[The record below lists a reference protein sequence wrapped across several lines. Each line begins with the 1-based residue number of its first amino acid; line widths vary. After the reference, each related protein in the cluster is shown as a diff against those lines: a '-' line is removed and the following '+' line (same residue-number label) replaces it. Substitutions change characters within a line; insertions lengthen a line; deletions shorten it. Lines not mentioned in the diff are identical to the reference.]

1 MKPIFNT
8 LIGLLLLLSS
18 AVVNAQVLDI
28 KFTPAMPGGTV
39 GSVITVDVVANKF
52 EGIAGMT
59 FPILYD
65 KTKLQFKTITSLTP
79 DLPGFIYNQATG
91 TPLLCPGGGLPPC
104 SSSIDNPVAGK
115 IALLWFDP
123 AGTGNYLDDNT
134 ILFKIQFT
142 VLAAGTSNLFVSP
155 TETPTLNVIGMGNVK
170 ATFTYPVGV
179 TPPAPI
185 VGFAFIVPQ
194 DSVRPGETVCVPVT
208 VNDFISVVGMQ
219 FVVNYQST
227 VFTFS
232 HIQNYGLA
240 GLNCA
245 SFNSTVPG
253 RVAVNWEDATAV
265 GITLPNT
272 TPIFEVCL
280 VANGPSATNGTTS
293 TVICNGSGLGPSVP
307 VAIENVMGANLWS
320 EPNSGVP
327 GPILISSTAQF
338 EDEIVRYKAD
348 TVNVA
353 QVGDSASVAIK
364 VRKFKNI
371 NQFQFVV
378 SYDVAVLGTGV
389 PRLITTLPAGTSANC
404 AVKVEQISG
413 QPGKLKV
420 SWRACSATTG
430 QTFADDAT
438 LMILKFP
445 TSSATPGAMTNVT
458 VGSLETVVPPIPL
471 QTQEKPNAYMAPPN
485 QLTPSCPYKPRTD
498 NGWVKM
504 GTVSAVPSV
513 TLVSKT
519 DVNCF
524 GVNIGAIDI
533 SVSGGLTTTYSY
545 KWSNSPMSTTQ
556 DLTSVG
562 AGTYTVTVTAGTTST
577 TFSATIAGPAT
588 AISVPSNTVT
598 LTNVKCF
605 GGTDGAITIAPTGGT
620 APYTYNW
627 GNGVTTQNRTALG
640 GGSYTVTITDSKGC
654 TFVPAGYPVTA
665 PSVAMSV
672 ATSNIKNIRCLND
685 LNGGV
690 TLTPTG
696 TQGNTMYSW
705 KNASGGIV
713 TPTPNP
719 PNAPTNLAAGTYSVT
734 LTDGNNCT
742 TSTAN
747 IVITAPLSA
756 FTVDPAIVTAPAC
769 AGQNSGT
776 ITVNSFGGWAGA
788 ATIQWSNPVP
798 GTGGFNPTGVAPG
811 TYNATVT
818 DAGSCAKAISASV
831 GPGVDNNITNTTA
844 NNVTCFSQAN
854 GSIAITLSA
863 PFTSVNW
870 TMNGAPAGSGTTI
883 SNLGPG
889 TYIPTVSFGTSCTKA
904 FPAVTISE
912 PAALVVSLES
922 MTQQGQTND
931 GALDISA
938 TGGNTGVITYSWTG
952 PNGFTANTQDISSL
966 AAGDYTVTVKD
977 VKGCQTVQTY
987 TVTKA
992 CLICDAVVSDTVNAC
1007 VTDGCYTVK
1016 IPAIASGPFILSWAS
1031 SVNPVPQNKT
1041 SNDYLIEVCNLP
1053 VGVYKVTVTDATNQ
1067 TFELPTFPIAQRPPV
1082 VLDNT
1087 TIVNANQG
1095 NKNGSISL
1103 SAGAGLALSFDWS
1116 MSPSPISTPPNS
1128 PSSPVI
1134 FQLDS
1139 GYYCVKIKNLLPEG
1153 CVEERCYPIKRLYPD
1168 LSPCGT
1174 VTPLQPNCLT
1184 SNNGAIEVFPQGG
1197 DNIFTYAWS
1206 SGQTTKKISNLGG
1219 GTYTVT
1225 VTSGDGQTGTCGP
1238 YILAP
1243 QSTLAI
1249 SNVNEISDFNGFQV
1263 SGVGVCNGSASV
1275 VVTGTTTAVD
1285 YLWSN
1290 GATGENNTTL
1300 CGGTYTVVATDQTG
1314 CTSTWSGTLTSPTE
1328 VSTAHTLLTDF
1339 NDYAV
1344 SCNGVC
1350 DGIARVTVAGGVP
1363 PYVVKW
1369 PSGQI
1374 DVVNTNGGAS
1384 IDNDLCA
1391 GSTEVEVTDAN
1402 GIKVAYTLELT
1413 EPDPITITFTD
1424 TKPFSL
1430 ANCNAE
1436 IIPEVTGATGTI
1448 TYEWFSQ
1455 YHQGTT
1461 QRADG
1466 LCADEEVTFIVTDDN
1481 GCTETAKHNAP
1492 FPVDVCFNANPI
1504 LTPNGDGN
1512 NDFFDIKCIHT
1523 VQNTLEIY
1531 DRWNQAVV
1539 KPIVNYQNNW
1549 DGKRNGVLVPEGVYF
1564 FVATYL
1570 NDQGIEMTIKGHFNI
1585 LY

>member
-1 MKPIFNT
+1 M
-8 LIGLLLLLSS
+8 
-18 AVVNAQVLDI
+18 
-28 KFTPAMPGGTV
+28 
-39 GSVITVDVVANKF
+39 
-52 EGIAGMT
+52 
-59 FPILYD
+59 
-65 KTKLQFKTITSLTP
+65 
-79 DLPGFIYNQATG
+79 
-91 TPLLCPGGGLPPC
+91 
-104 SSSIDNPVAGK
+104 
-115 IALLWFDP
+115 
-123 AGTGNYLDDNT
+123 
-134 ILFKIQFT
+134 
-142 VLAAGTSNLFVSP
+142 AAGTSNLFVSP
-155 TETPTLNVIGMGNVK
+155 TATPTLNVIGMGNVK

-179 TPPAPI
+179 TPPPPI
-185 VGFAFIVPQ
+185 VGFALIVPQ
-194 DSVRPGETVCVPVT
+194 DSVRPGETMCFPVL
-208 VNDFISVVGMQ
+208 VNDFINVVGMQ
-219 FVVNYQST
+219 FVVNYQSS

-232 HIQNYGLA
+232 HLQSYNLA
-240 GLNCA
+240 GLNC
-245 SFNSTVPG
+245 SNFNPTTG
-253 RVAVNWEDATAV
+253 RVTVNWEDATGAGV
-265 GITLPNT
+265 TVPNN

-280 VANGPSATNGTTS
+280 VANGPSATNGTTTS
-293 TVICNGSGLGPSVP
+293 IVCNGNGLAPASP
-307 VAIENVMGANLWS
+307 IAIENAMGVNLWS

-327 GPILISSTAQF
+327 GSILVSSTAQF

-378 SYDVAVLGTGV
+378 SYDVAVLGTGL
-389 PRLITTLPAGTSANC
+389 PRLITTLPNGTGNSAFL
-404 AVKVEQISG
+404 VEAITG

-420 SWRACSATTG
+420 SWRSSSATNG
-430 QTFADDAT
+430 QTLADDAT
-438 LMILKFP
+438 LCILKFP

-471 QTQEKPNAYMAPPN
+471 QTQEKPNAYLAPPN
-485 QLTPSCPYKPRTD
+485 ARVPSCPYKPRTD

-533 SVSGGLTTTYSY
+533 SVTGGLTTAYSY

-556 DLTSVG
+556 DLTGVG
-562 AGTYTVTVTAGTTST
+562 AGTYTVTVTAGTAST
-577 TFSATIAGPAT
+577 TFSATIAGPSS

-605 GGTDGAITIAPTGGT
+605 GGTDGAISIAPTGGT

-654 TFVPAGYPVTA
+654 TFVPAAYSVTA

-672 ATSNIKNIRCLND
+672 TTSNIKNIRCLND

-690 TLTPTG
+690 TLTPAG
-696 TQGNTMYSW
+696 TQGSVTYAW
-705 KNASGGIV
+705 KNASGSAIAAS
-713 TPTPNP
+713 PAS
-719 PNAPTNLAAGTYSVT
+719 APTNLAAGTYSVT

-756 FTVDPAIVTAPAC
+756 FTVDPAIVTAPTC
-769 AGQNSGT
+769 AGQNNGT
-776 ITVNSFGGWAGA
+776 ITINSFGGWAGA
-788 ATIQWSNPVP
+788 TTIQWSNPAP
-798 GTGGFNPTGVAPG
+798 GGGGGNPMGVAPG

-818 DAGSCAKAISASV
+818 DAGGCAKAISASV

-844 NNVTCFSQAN
+844 TNVTCFSQAN

-870 TMNGAPAGSGTTI
+870 TMNGAAAGSGTTI

-904 FPAVTISE
+904 FPAVTITE
-912 PAALVVSLES
+912 PAALVVSLVS

-931 GALDISA
+931 GALDINA
-938 TGGNTGVITYSWTG
+938 TGGNTGVITYSWAG
-952 PNGFTANTQDISSL
+952 PGGFTANTQDITGL

-977 VKGCQTVQTY
+977 VKGCQTIQTY

-992 CLICDAVVSDTVNAC
+992 CLICDATAINIVNSC
-1007 VTDGCYTVK
+1007 VTDGCYSVQ
-1016 IPAIASGPFILSWAS
+1016 IPPSASGPFILSWKS
-1031 SVNPVPQNKT
+1031 STNPVAQTKT
-1041 SNDYLIEVCNLP
+1041 SSDYLIETCNLP
-1053 VGVYKVTVTDATNQ
+1053 AGIYMVTVTDATN
-1067 TFELPTFPIAQRPPV
+1067 TSFELPTFSLAQRPPV
-1082 VLDNT
+1082 AVTSTVANSNLD
-1087 TIVNANQG
+1087 

-1103 SAGAGLALSFDWS
+1103 SSGPGLALSYDWS
-1116 MSPSPISTPPNS
+1116 MSPTPVKSPPNS
-1128 PSSPVI
+1128 LTSPVI

-1139 GYYCVKIKNLLPEG
+1139 GTYCVKIKNLLPEG
-1153 CVEERCYPIKRLYPD
+1153 CEETRCFDVIRLYPD
-1168 LSPCGT
+1168 LAPCGT

-1197 DNIFTYAWS
+1197 DNVFTYAWS

-1238 YILAP
+1238 YTLAP

-1275 VVTGTTTAVD
+1275 VVTGTTTAVS

-1314 CTSTWSGTLTSPTE
+1314 CTSTWSGTLTSPNAI
-1328 VSTAHTLLTDF
+1328 STAHTLLTDF

-1363 PYVVKW
+1363 PYIVKW

-1374 DVVNTNGGAS
+1374 DVVNTSGGAS

-1402 GIKVAYTLELT
+1402 GIKAAYTLELT
-1413 EPDPITITFTD
+1413 EPEPIAITFTD

-1436 IIPEVTGATGTI
+1436 IIPEVTGAVGAI

-1512 NDFFDIKCIHT
+1512 NDYFDIKCIHT
-1523 VQNTLEIY
+1523 VPNTLEIY

-1549 DGKRNGVLVPEGVYF
+1549 DGKRNGVLVPEGDYF
-1564 FVATYL
+1564 FVATFTDDL
-1570 NDQGIEMTIKGHFNI
+1570 GNERTIKGHFNI

>member
-18 AVVNAQVLDI
+18 AVINAQVLDI

-91 TPLLCPGGGLPPC
+91 TPPLCPGGGLPPC
-104 SSSIDNPVAGK
+104 SSSIDNPIAGK

-123 AGTGNYLDDNT
+123 AGTGNYLDPNT
-134 ILFKIQFT
+134 VLFKIQFT
-142 VLAAGTSNLFVSP
+142 VLAAGTSNIFVSS
-155 TETPTLNVIGMGNVK
+155 TTTPTLSVIGMGNVP

-179 TPPAPI
+179 TPPPPI
-185 VGFAFIVPQ
+185 VGFALIVPQ

-208 VNDFISVVGMQ
+208 VNDFNNILTMQ
-219 FVVNYQST
+219 FMVNWNSN

-232 HIQNYGLA
+232 HIQNYGIA
-240 GLNCA
+240 GLSCGA
-245 SFNSTVPG
+245 FNTNVPG
-253 RVAVNWEDATAV
+253 RAAVQWEDVSAV
-265 GITLPNT
+265 GVTLPNGAS
-272 TPIFEVCL
+272 IFDVCL
-280 VANGPSATNGTTS
+280 IANGPNATNGTIS
-293 TVICNGSGLGPSVP
+293 SVACNGVGMPITSP
-307 VAIENVMGANLWS
+307 VEVVNTANQDVWS
-320 EPNSGVP
+320 TATSSIP
-327 GPILISSTAQF
+327 GNILVSSTAQF

-389 PRLITTLPAGTSANC
+389 PRLITTLPNTVTGNGAFL
-404 AVKVEQISG
+404 VELITG

-420 SWRACSATTG
+420 SWRAGSATNG
-430 QTFADDAT
+430 QTLADDAT
-438 LMILKFP
+438 LCILKFP

-458 VGSLETVVPPIPL
+458 IGSLETVVPPIPL

-485 QLTPSCPYKPRTD
+485 ARVPSCPYKPRTD

-513 TLVSKT
+513 TLVGKT

-533 SVSGGLTTTYSY
+533 SVSGGLTTTYTY
-545 KWSNSPMSTTQ
+545 KWSNTPMSTTQ
-556 DLTSVG
+556 DLTGVG
-562 AGTYTVTVTAGTTST
+562 AGTYTVTVTAGTAST
-577 TFSATIAGPAT
+577 TFSATIAGPAS

-605 GGTDGAITIAPTGGT
+605 GGTDGAISIAPTGGT

-690 TLTPTG
+690 TLTPAG
-696 TQGNTMYSW
+696 TQGSVTYAW
-705 KNASGGIV
+705 KNASGSAIAAS
-713 TPTPNP
+713 PAS
-719 PNAPTNLAAGTYSVT
+719 APTNLAAGTYSVT

-747 IVITAPLSA
+747 IVIAAPLSA
-756 FTVDPAIVTAPAC
+756 FSVDPAIVTAPTC
-769 AGQNSGT
+769 AGQNNGT

-788 ATIQWSNPVP
+788 ATIQWSPLP
-798 GTGGFNPTGVAPG
+798 GTGGFPATGVAPG

-818 DAGSCAKAISASV
+818 DAGGCAKAISASV

-844 NNVTCFSQAN
+844 TNVTCFSQAN

-870 TMNGAPAGSGTTI
+870 TMNGAAAGSGTTI

-904 FPAVTISE
+904 FPAVTITE
-912 PAALVVSLES
+912 PAALVVSLVS

-931 GALDISA
+931 GALDINA
-938 TGGNTGVITYSWTG
+938 TGGNTGVITYSWAG
-952 PNGFTANTQDISSL
+952 PSGFTANTQDISSL

-992 CLICDAVVSDTVNAC
+992 CLICDASAVNIVNSC
-1007 VTDGCYTVK
+1007 VTDGCYSVQ
-1016 IPAIASGPFILSWAS
+1016 IPPSASGPFILSWKS
-1031 SVNPVPQNKT
+1031 STNPVAQTKT
-1041 SNDYLIEVCNLP
+1041 SSDYLIETCNLP
-1053 VGVYKVTVTDATNQ
+1053 SGIYMVTVTDATN
-1067 TFELPTFPIAQRPPV
+1067 TSFELPTFSLAQRPPV
-1082 VLDNT
+1082 AVTSTVANSNLD
-1087 TIVNANQG
+1087 

-1103 SAGAGLALSFDWS
+1103 TSGPGLALSYDWS
-1116 MSPSPISTPPNS
+1116 MSPTPVKSPPNS
-1128 PSSPVI
+1128 LTSPVI

-1139 GYYCVKIKNLLPEG
+1139 GTYCVKIKNLLPEG
-1153 CVEERCYPIKRLYPD
+1153 CEETRCFDVIRLYPD
-1168 LSPCGT
+1168 LAPCGT

-1197 DNIFTYAWS
+1197 DNVFTYAWS

-1238 YILAP
+1238 YTLAP

-1275 VVTGTTTAVD
+1275 VVTGTTTAVS

-1314 CTSTWSGTLTSPTE
+1314 CTSTWSGTLTTPTE

-1363 PYVVKW
+1363 PYIVKW

-1374 DVVNTNGGAS
+1374 DVVNTSGGAS

-1391 GSTEVEVTDAN
+1391 GNTEVEVTDAN

-1413 EPDPITITFTD
+1413 EPEPIAITFTD
-1424 TKPFSL
+1424 TKPLSL

-1436 IIPEVTGATGTI
+1436 IIPEVTGAVGAI

-1492 FPVDVCFNANPI
+1492 FPTDICFNANPI

-1523 VQNTLEIY
+1523 VPNTLEIY

-1564 FVATYL
+1564 FVATYTD
-1570 NDQGIEMTIKGHFNI
+1570 DQGNERTIKGHFNI

>member
-18 AVVNAQVLDI
+18 AVVSAQVLDI

-65 KTKLQFKTITSLTP
+65 QTKLQFKTIKSLTP

-91 TPLLCPGGGLPPC
+91 TPPLCPGGGLPPC

-115 IALLWFDP
+115 ISLLWFDP
-123 AGTGNYLDDNT
+123 AGTGNYLDENT
-134 ILFKIQFT
+134 ILFKIEFT
-142 VLAAGTSNLFVSP
+142 VLATGTSNIFVSP
-155 TETPTLNVIGMGNVK
+155 TATPTLNVIGMGNVP

-185 VGFAFIVPQ
+185 VGFALIIPH
-194 DSVRPGETVCVPVT
+194 DSIRPGETMCVPVL
-208 VNDFISVVGMQ
+208 VNDFINVVGMQ
-219 FVVNYQST
+219 FVVNYQSS
-227 VFTFS
+227 VFSFS
-232 HIQNYGLA
+232 HLQGYNLA
-240 GLNCA
+240 GLNC
-245 SFNSTVPG
+245 SNFNPTIG
-253 RVAVNWEDATAV
+253 RVTVNWEDATGAGV
-265 GITLPNT
+265 TIPNN

-280 VANGPSATNGTTS
+280 IANGPGATNGAVTS
-293 TVICNGSGLGPSVP
+293 IVCNGNGLLPASP
-307 VAIENVMGANLWS
+307 IAIENAMGVNLWS

-327 GPILISSTAQF
+327 GSILVSSTAQL
-338 EDEIVRYKAD
+338 EDEIVRYRAD
-348 TVNVA
+348 TINVA

-378 SYDVAVLGTGV
+378 SYDVAVLGTGL
-389 PRLITTLPAGTSANC
+389 PRLITTLPNGTGNSAFL
-404 AVKVEQISG
+404 VEAISG

-420 SWRACSATTG
+420 SWRSSSATNG
-430 QTFADDAT
+430 QTLADDAN
-438 LMILKFP
+438 LCILRFP

-458 VGSLETVVPPIPL
+458 VGALETVVPPIPL
-471 QTQEKPNAYMAPPN
+471 QTQERPNAYMAPPN
-485 QLTPSCPYKPRTD
+485 ARVPSCPYKPRTA

-504 GTVSAVPSV
+504 GTLTAVPTV

-533 SVSGGLTTTYSY
+533 SVAGGLTTAYSY
-545 KWSNSPMSTTQ
+545 KWSNTPMSTTQ
-556 DLTSVG
+556 DLSGVG
-562 AGTYTVTVTAGTTST
+562 AGTYTVTVTSGTTST
-577 TFSATIAGPAT
+577 TFSATIAGPT
-588 AISVPSNTVT
+588 SAISVPSSAVT

-605 GGTDGAITIAPTGGT
+605 GGADGAISIAPTGGT

-690 TLTPTG
+690 TLTPAG
-696 TQGNTMYSW
+696 TQGTVTYAW
-705 KNASGGIV
+705 KNASGSAIAAS
-713 TPTPNP
+713 PAS
-719 PNAPTNLAAGTYSVT
+719 APTNLAAGTYSVT

-742 TSTAN
+742 TSTSN
-747 IVITAPLSA
+747 IVIAAPLSA
-756 FTVDPAIVTAPAC
+756 FTVDPAIVTAPPC
-769 AGQNSGT
+769 AGQNNGT

-798 GTGGFNPTGVAPG
+798 GNGGFNPMGVAPG

-818 DAGSCAKAISASV
+818 DAGTCAKAISASV
-831 GPGVDNNITNTTA
+831 GPGADISITNTNAT
-844 NNVTCFSQAN
+844 NVTCFSQAN

-889 TYIPTVSFGTSCTKA
+889 TYVPTVSFGNGCTKV
-904 FPAVTISE
+904 FPAVTITE
-912 PAALVVSLES
+912 PNALVVSLDS
-922 MTQQGQTND
+922 MTQQGQTED
-931 GALDISA
+931 GALDINA
-938 TGGNTGVITYSWTG
+938 TGGNTGIITYAWTG
-952 PNGFTANTQDISSL
+952 PNGFTANTQDITGL
-966 AAGDYTVTVKD
+966 GAGDYTVTVKD
-977 VKGCQTVQTY
+977 AKGCQTIQTY

-992 CLICDAVVSDTVNAC
+992 CLICDAVVINIANSC
-1007 VTDGCYTVK
+1007 VTDGCFSVQ
-1016 IPAIASGPFILSWAS
+1016 IPPSASGPFILSWKS
-1031 SVNPVPQNKT
+1031 SVNPDPQTKT
-1041 SNDYLIEVCNLP
+1041 SSDYLIETCNLP
-1053 VGVYKVTVTDATNQ
+1053 AGIYMVTVTDATNT
-1067 TFELPTFPIAQRPPV
+1067 TFELPTFSLAQRPPV
-1082 VLDNT
+1082 AVT
-1087 TIVNANQG
+1087 STVTNANLD

-1103 SAGAGLALSFDWS
+1103 TSGSGLALSYDWS
-1116 MSPSPISTPPNS
+1116 MSPTPVPVPPNS
-1128 PSSPVI
+1128 LTSPVV

-1139 GYYCVKIKNLLPEG
+1139 GTYCVKIKNLLPEG
-1153 CVEERCYPIKRLYPD
+1153 CEEERCFDVVRLYPD
-1168 LSPCGT
+1168 LAPCGT

-1197 DNIFTYAWS
+1197 DNVFSYAWS

-1238 YILAP
+1238 YTLAP

-1263 SGVGVCNGSASV
+1263 SGVGICNGSANV
-1275 VVTGTTTAVD
+1275 VVTGTTTAVS

-1314 CTSTWSGTLTSPTE
+1314 CTSTWSGTLTTPTE
-1328 VSTAHTLLTDF
+1328 VGTAHTLLTDY

-1344 SCNGVC
+1344 SCNGIC
-1350 DGIARVTVAGGVP
+1350 DGIARVTVTGGVP
-1363 PYVVKW
+1363 PYIVKW

-1374 DVVNTNGGAS
+1374 DIVNTSGGAS

-1391 GSTEVEVTDAN
+1391 GDTEVEVTDAN
-1402 GIKVAYTLELT
+1402 GVKVAYTLALN

-1436 IIPEVTGATGTI
+1436 IIPEVTGAIGAI

-1455 YHQGTT
+1455 FHQGTS

-1466 LCADEEVTFIVTDDN
+1466 LCADEEVTYIVTDAN
-1481 GCTETAKHNAP
+1481 GCTETAKHTTP
-1492 FPVDVCFNANPI
+1492 FPDDVCFNVNPV

-1523 VQNTLEIY
+1523 VPNTLEIY

-1564 FVATYL
+1564 FVATFL
-1570 NDQGIEMTIKGHFNI
+1570 NDLGVETTIKGHFNI
-1585 LY
+1585 MY